1 MLTREE
7 QDQIWRKVENLLSR
21 QTTVRARVAKG
32 EMAPKRAK
40 ESMAEAKDEFRDML
54 KEIG

>member
-1 MLTREE
+1 MLTQAE
-7 QDQIWRKVENLLSR
+7 QDQIMRKVNALLSR
-21 QTTVRARVAKG
+21 QATLRALVSKS

-40 ESMAEAKDEFRDML
+40 ESMAEAKEEFRDLL